1 MAPHPHNL
9 LIVSDLHLGA
19 DLKRGGFTYLRS
31 IAKLDRELSAFLD
44 WYAAHR
50 EGGLPWRLVVNG
62 DMVDFVTITL
72 VPDPSDRP
80 GFDVTDDDRRFG
92 LATGEEE
99 KVDWLIRRVMERHRK
114 VFERLAAFV
123 AAGNEV
129 MMLRGNHDAEFHWPR
144 VQRTF
149 LDLLAEIGAVPDGE
163 REAFLARVSFQP
175 WFYYEPGTIFVEH
188 GHQYDDY
195 SSFEYVLA
203 PVAPQGRRTDVP
215 LSHFAVR
222 YLANVFPNI
231 SIDDKDGW
239 TLFDFFRFVW
249 TGQAGRL
256 HALALGY
263 VACVARVI
271 ASVGARKLRS
281 DSRHGTH
288 HSVLETLAAH
298 WNLAPDLL
306 RRLESLQA
314 AGALR
319 SWSRAIQCYYL
330 DRFAVAAL
338 VLAASASVLVG
349 GAALGKRLVL
359 LAACLGSGVAAD
371 RILARTRRSET
382 PPKLQRAA
390 LAVAFLL
397 EVPLVVMGHTHRPGE
412 QELGEGRTYVNTG
425 TWIPAQEAP
434 GFTHLAL
441 RRTEGG
447 AHAELRRWTD
457 GGPVRYERFSIDV

>member
-1 MAPHPHNL
+1 MHGTPHNL
-9 LIVSDLHLGA
+9 LVVSDLHLGA

-31 IAKLDRELSAFLD
+31 IVRLDRELSAFLD
-44 WYAAHR
+44 WYAANR

-72 VPDPSDRP
+72 VPEPGDQP
-80 GFDVTDDDRRFG
+80 GFEVTEDDRRFG

-99 KVDWLIRRVMERHRK
+99 KIDWLLCRVMDRHRK

-129 MMLRGNHDAEFHWPR
+129 AILRGNHDAEFHWPR

-149 LDLLAEIGAVPDGE
+149 LDRLAKIGVMTGGVPAED
-163 REAFLARVSFQP
+163 RDAFVSRVSFLP

-203 PVAPQGRRTDVP
+203 PVSPHGKRTDVP

-231 SIDDKDGW
+231 SVDDKDGW
-239 TLFDFFRFVW
+239 TLLDFFRFVW
-249 TGQAGRL
+249 TGQAGRI
-256 HALALGY
+256 HALFLGY

-271 ASVGARKLRS
+271 ASVGSRKLWS
-281 DSRHGTH
+281 DSRHGAH
-288 HSVLETLAAH
+288 GDVLHELAEH
-298 WNLAPDLL
+298 WKLTPDRL

-330 DRFAVAAL
+330 DRFAVVGLAL
-338 VLAASASVLVG
+338 ASIAMIVLAGLP
-349 GAALGKRLVL
+349 LPL
-359 LAACLGSGVAAD
+359 LAVCLVAAVAAD
-371 RILARTRRSET
+371 RLLARTRDSET
-382 PPKLQRAA
+382 PPKLRRAA
-390 LAVAFLL
+390 VAVALLL
-397 EVPLVVMGHTHRPGE
+397 EVPLVVMGHTHRAGE
-412 QELGEGRTYVNTG
+412 EELGDGRLYVNTG
-425 TWIPAQEAP
+425 TWVPAPEAP

-441 RRTEGG
+441 RRTASGRPET
-447 AHAELRRWTD
+447 ELRRWTD
-457 GGPVRYERFSIDV
+457 GGPVRLR